1 MTRRPTSPRP
11 AWRRRSRAVRLTLL
25 PLLASA
31 SLARAQAWP
40 GSNCPPDDPSCPS
53 GPAPQA
59 QPENAYEYQPDPYA
73 YPYDWYD
80 YWYDP
85 AYVVVPIQRQGFGTY
100 FWIGTAG

>member
-1 MTRRPTSPRP
+1 MH
-11 AWRRRSRAVRLTLL
+11 RRSRAVRLTLL

-31 SLARAQAWP
+31 SLAKAQAWP
-40 GSNCPPDDPSCPS
+40 GNDCPPYDPDCR
-53 GPAPQA
+53 GPCAPAYGQA
-59 QPENAYEYQPDPYA
+59 PDQYQSQYQVDPNAYPA

-85 AYVVVPIQRQGFGTY
+85 VYVVVPVQRQGFGSY